1 MEHLESHDFG
11 RHPHFHPS
19 DDTADRFGAFVSSY
33 VPDGILDMMAFEV
46 VVLCCTYQE
55 QKGFQRGKA
64 FLFLVRFTGMV
75 RCRSASVALTIPL

>member
-55 QKGFQRGKA
+55 EYDRTEMR
-64 FLFLVRFTGMV
+64 LFLQISHSGV
-75 RCRSASVALTIPL
+75 